1 MATTKTSTTAA
12 KKAATKVETEA
23 SISEVDALKKQIEA
37 METKNAETSKK
48 LDDVTNM
55 LQSLIGAMQN
65 KVASEQ
71 NDNAET
77 TESVR
82 EQSAST
88 SVPDQ
93 PRADELIK
101 VMSLRHGVVNLNV
114 NGNVAL
120 RFDKYCEIKPV
131 LYSNLVD
138 IVNQNR
144 GFAESGVFY
153 ILDDR
158 TVYHLGLSEF
168 YKKLVSGDVMNNIDH
183 YSNDQIKNIL
193 ENIRKEQRDTIIYNL
208 CLRLYHDE
216 PVDTNKLKF
225 IGDICGVDIFAKVRE
240 MRDLDENM
248 AE

>member
-1 MATTKTSTTAA
+1 MATRTSTTA
-12 KKAATKVETEA
+12 KKAVPETKNN
-23 SISEVDALKKQIEA
+23 EVDALKAQIEQ
-37 METKNAETSKK
+37 MEQKNLETSKK
-48 LDDVTNM
+48 LDDTMLM
-55 LQSLIGAMQN
+55 LQSLISAMQN
-65 KVASEQ
+65 DKVAHESEQ
-71 NDNAET
+71 NVETAET
-77 TESVR
+77 TEVVR
-82 EQSAST
+82 EQSASN

-120 RFDKYCEIKPV
+120 RFDKYCEIKPI
-131 LYSNLVD
+131 LYSNLVEV
-138 IVNQNR
+138 VNQNR

-158 TVYHLGLSEF
+158 TIYHLGLSEF
-168 YKKLVSGDVMNNIDH
+168 YKKLVSGDVMNNIDK
-183 YSNDQIKNIL
+183 YSNDEIKNIL

-208 CLRLYHDE
+208 CLRLYNNE

-225 IGDICGVDIFAKVRE
+225 ISDVCGVDIFAKVRE
-240 MRDLDENM
+240 MHDLDANM